1 MPKLGNKNDNISK
14 IELLNVFKNINK
26 KIRNIKEWENIVS
39 TQDHNK
45 KILEPYIPFEGTNY
59 NEYKIILYGTAQNI
73 AWKHDYRDSLID
85 NPEKRIERLYYDKSF
100 KKKYPF
106 KNISFDQ
113 FGIGPYEDG
122 VLPAL
127 LSIFIYAK
135 FGKIIKNINK
145 IHDYIAITNYYKY
158 SLHDKKIDKDI
169 NPNDIEKYKLTSKFI
184 KEYLKIND
192 ELVTHEIDYLKPNYI
207 ISFTSKRR
215 NSISS
220 MEPLIIYDP
229 SWIKKGG
236 NGYLSKNGKWE
247 KIAKKYYKCSVN
259 DLVDRYLKHIKK
271 DLESKKPAIK
281 TYLLYYYDQWKE
293 KK

>member
-1 MPKLGNKNDNISK
+1 MSKLENKNDNISK

-26 KIRNIKEWENIVS
+26 NIRNIKEWENIVS

-45 KILEPYIPFEGTNY
+45 KILEPYIPFEGTKY

-73 AWKHDYRDSLID
+73 GWEKGGYRDLLID
-85 NPEKRIERLYYDKSF
+85 NPEKRIERLYYDFSF
-100 KKKYPF
+100 KKKYPL

-113 FGIGPYEDG
+113 FGIGPYECG

-135 FGKIIKNINK
+135 FGKIIKKINK

-158 SLHDKKIDKDI
+158 SLHDKKKDI
-169 NPNDIEKYKLTSKFI
+169 NPNNIEKYKLTSKFI

-192 ELVTHEIDYLKPNYI
+192 ELVTHEINYLKPNYI
-207 ISFTSKRR
+207 ISFNGR
-215 NSISS
+215 NSSFL
-220 MEPLIIYDP
+220 MEPLIINDP
-229 SWIKKGG
+229 SWILRGGGG
-236 NGYLSKNGKWE
+236 NLSKNGKWE

-259 DLVDRYLKHIKK
+259 NLVDSYLKHIKNNY
-271 DLESKKPAIK
+271 ENKKNAIK

-293 KK
+293 KI